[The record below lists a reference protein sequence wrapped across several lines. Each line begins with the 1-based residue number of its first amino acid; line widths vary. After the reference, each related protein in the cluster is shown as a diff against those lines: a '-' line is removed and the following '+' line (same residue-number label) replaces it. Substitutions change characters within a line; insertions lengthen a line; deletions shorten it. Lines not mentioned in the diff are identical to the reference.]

1 MLALVTFITKTQFD
15 LWNKEIAERLDLDNI
30 DDKLKSPLLI
40 RSENVKEKLPETL
53 MSNPIFSKSREGWLE
68 SNFDQKL
75 LKTLS
80 KATYWTKLQTH
91 GMITVNLVISKLLAQ
106 KENLR
111 TMREN
116 VMIIVRDYNRI
127 INSTDYEEKKLFKE
141 HLWDLDKVIESGMTK
156 YKWNSSANAFLIN
169 SRMSWLD
176 VFKKVKKFQKYN
188 KIIRREW
195 EILSRTNLSKI
206 GKDLYLLKAFMEEHE
221 KNS

>member
-1 MLALVTFITKTQFD
+1 
-15 LWNKEIAERLDLDNI
+15 
-30 DDKLKSPLLI
+30 
-40 RSENVKEKLPETL
+40 

-80 KATYWTKLQTH
+80 EATYWTKLQTH

-127 INSTDYEEKKLFKE
+127 INSTDSEEKKLFKE
-141 HLWDLDKVIESGMTK
+141 HLSDLDKVIESGMTK

-195 EILSRTNLSKI
+195 EILSRTTLSKI
-206 GKDLYLLKAFMEEHE
+206 WKDIYLLKAFMEEYE
-221 KNS
+221 KILKQICPVIWENMQNLNWDLWNIHIPKGWYSKCIPKLRKHSGRRDT